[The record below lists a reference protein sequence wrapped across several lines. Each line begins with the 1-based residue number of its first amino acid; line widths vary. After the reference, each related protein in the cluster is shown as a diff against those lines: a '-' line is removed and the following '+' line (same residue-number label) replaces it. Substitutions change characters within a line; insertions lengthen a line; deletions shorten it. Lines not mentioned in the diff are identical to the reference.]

1 MDPLHFG
8 SKELLQ
14 TENVAFTSGKTIFS
28 QLENLVKKNEP
39 IIDVI
44 KGSDDAMKHFEEVFP
59 EIYQSND
66 VGKIGKETF
75 KLWNESSNNIR
86 VELDVEA
93 TAAAVNGNV
102 MEEGR
107 KFDVYIGG
115 PAALTGAALQ
125 ARSGHNP
132 QNVLYGHDGRRG
144 ASNWKGS
151 ASYFHIRDAVPVYY
165 WPDNHG
171 AYTLY
176 ATAKHFVQRNL
187 NTDKYLQEVSTDPS
201 WNKLRLNWS
210 AFLKEPSIAWLFA
223 KNQYYALQDVGLH
236 KPGTQLR
243 GIEEQTAAATMNHA
257 YLTKEIF
264 SEIRSPKPL
273 LLESED
279 SRCALYTFMG
289 GEKDVEETQ
298 SVVNSLTEIG
308 GEKLLDHQYLSK
320 EEIADRGYNPDVVK
334 RAAVFPKDGNFPP
347 YLDGQMESLITEEGG
362 QVWDNMVLE
371 KILVSPTEDGSDAK
385 VTRVAWKNTVTGE
398 IQTIGVNSLYLS
410 LGPSMKK
417 LEVNLPANYNPAKLG
432 LNSFKNSLGFRT
444 ESKDT
449 QYFNFMKPTLM
460 SIAQYISSRVGS
472 GVNMLNKMMLAAGS
486 SMVFMVRVE
495 KAKVADDRLRRFR
508 DYIDGHNKHI
518 IRLGE
523 KDVTIGDKTYTYF
536 VMQTTGGGHF
546 PYRYAHAE
554 TALNVFK
561 ANVVPM
567 LGLDEEHIDY
577 EVLQVRSCA
586 RGVTA
591 QNAFRMSAPA
601 SNMVMVYGIGGI
613 GMSVMAGNAL
623 LMKAIM
629 SLRQKLSA
637 GTIDNAEFAQKL
649 QTSDFGSNIEHW
661 NKANPFT
668 QNYAQFFDAVKNP
681 KQIAKTFGFKK
692 PEPLATPALGRRS
705 ELPNTYL
712 DQPPLPS
719 ALPFQAR
726 LLARVAPSFY
736 TVQRNLKWLRR
747 MH

>member
-1 MDPLHFG
+1 
-8 SKELLQ
+8 
-14 TENVAFTSGKTIFS
+14 
-28 QLENLVKKNEP
+28 
-39 IIDVI
+39 
-44 KGSDDAMKHFEEVFP
+44 MKHFEEVFP

-75 KLWNESSNNIR
+75 KMWNESSNNIR

-93 TAAAVNGNV
+93 TAAAVNGSV

-257 YLTKEIF
+257 YLT
-264 SEIRSPKPL
+264 
-273 LLESED
+273 
-279 SRCALYTFMG
+279 
-289 GEKDVEETQ
+289 
-298 SVVNSLTEIG
+298 
-308 GEKLLDHQYLSK
+308 K

-661 NKANPFT
+661 NKANPFP

-692 PEPLATPALGRRS
+692 PQPLATPALGRRS